1 MQINNIQN
9 HSAKTNFKAKFI
21 IDKNNYLNNLCKNYT
36 ITQRANALLDK
47 FEAIGKNQE
56 LEIVAF
62 NHLRHN
68 FDDIAINKNIIEIFN
83 RFTGKSMTVHHD
95 PKKLPLW
102 EELLSKLT
110 KDESF
115 YKLDSVE
122 SEFWNRITGQNKF
135 IQ

>member
-68 FDDIAINKNIIEIFN
+68 FDNSSSHK
-83 RFTGKSMTVHHD
+83 G
-95 PKKLPLW
+95 
-102 EELLSKLT
+102 
-110 KDESF
+110 SF
-115 YKLDSVE
+115 LGS
-122 SEFWNRITGQNKF
+122 
-135 IQ
+135 